1 MGALVP
7 GVVSFAAAGDCVE
20 LGCVVGDDGEAGAG
34 EAGVYAYDWA
44 VVAGAVCVGGG
55 WECVGAGFGLGLR
68 HFGAPGAFCD
78 ESLDSLCAGDSSEVC
93 GEVDE
98 FVGAAV
104 VGGGAGLA
112 GWRLAVAT
120 GDGEREF
127 AVFELLEVRTAHQ
140 RPWWASPGGML
151 G

>member
-1 MGALVP
+1 MLARVP
-7 GVVSFAAAGDCVE
+7 RGRVHSAYRSNSVKSTF
-20 LGCVVGDDGEAGAG
+20 
-34 EAGVYAYDWA
+34 YACDWA

-55 WECVGAGFGLGLR
+55 RESVRVRVGLGLW

-78 ESLDSLCAGDSSEVC
+78 ESLDSLGAGDSSEVC

-112 GWRLAVAT
+112 AWRLAVAA
-120 GDGEREF
+120 GDGECEF
-127 AVFELLEVRTAHQ
+127 AVFVLLEVRTAHQ
-140 RPWWASPGGML
+140 RP
-151 G
+151 